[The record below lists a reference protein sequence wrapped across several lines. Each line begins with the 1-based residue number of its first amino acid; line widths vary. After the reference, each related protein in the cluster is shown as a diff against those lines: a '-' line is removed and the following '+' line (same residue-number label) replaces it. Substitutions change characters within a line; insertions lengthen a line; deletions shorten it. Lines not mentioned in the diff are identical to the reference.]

1 MRVLVIVAKYFG
13 VPVRGIRLF
22 VFGGVAELGGEPRKP
37 IHEILI
43 ALGGPIVTT
52 LLIVL
57 YILGFSLILTWSPV
71 NSTLTDGR
79 LVLQGGT
86 LLAAGGAAILLY
98 LAMINTFVLLF
109 NMIPAFPLDGGRVL
123 RGTTHEA
130 LGKRLGFN
138 SDEDVA
144 KSIVRRNA
152 IGQLEKLLEP
162 TDLGASELLHGRE
175 GVGPTNRGTHGDE
188 EDIAEFV
195 QLRAL
200 HAWILDFG
208 KVAEERRGRDGDGHA
223 SSPP

>member
-1 MRVLVIVAKYFG
+1 MARSVSCVAPRGSLPGTNGWRTAPHGALRCCSLLFAVHPPKRLPLNAIRTPAINRSHENATPPPPAMRVLVIVAKYFG

-43 ALGGPIVTT
+43 ALGGPVVTV

-79 LVLQGGT
+79 LALQGGT
-86 LLAAGGAAILLY
+86 LLAGGGAAILFY

-123 RGTTHEA
+123 RG
-130 LGKRLGFN
+130 
-138 SDEDVA
+138 
-144 KSIVRRNA
+144 IVWSVSGSFLTSTRIA
-152 IGQLEKLLEP
+152 G
-162 TDLGASELLHGRE
+162 S
-175 GVGPTNRGTHGDE
+175 VG
-188 EDIAEFV
+188 IAFSW
-195 QLRAL
+195 L
-200 HAWILDFG
+200 
-208 KVAEERRGRDGDGHA
+208 
-223 SSPP
+223 